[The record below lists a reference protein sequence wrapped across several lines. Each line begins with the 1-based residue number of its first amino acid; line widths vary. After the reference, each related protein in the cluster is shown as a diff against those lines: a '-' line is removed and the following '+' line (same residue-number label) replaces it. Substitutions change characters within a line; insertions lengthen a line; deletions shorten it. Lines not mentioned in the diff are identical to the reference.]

1 MTTKNKYKYIDGFV
15 LCIPKRKIAAYRSIS
30 RKMGKI
36 MKEYGALDYKECVAD
51 DLKTPMGIS
60 FKKLAKAKSNEVVV
74 FSWIGYKS
82 KAHRI
87 SINKKIMKDPRVKK
101 MCNPNDMPFDC
112 KRMTYGGF
120 KIFVDV

>member
-1 MTTKNKYKYIDGFV
+1 MVTKSKYIDGFV
-15 LCIPKRKIAAYRSIS
+15 LCVPKSKIGAYRTLS

-51 DLKTPMGIS
+51 DLKNTMGPT
-60 FKKLAKAKSNEVVV
+60 FKKLAKPKPNEVVV

-82 KAHRI
+82 KAHRANI
-87 SINKKIMKDPRVKK
+87 GKKIMKDQRVKK
-101 MCNPNDMPFDC
+101 MCNHKDMPFDM
-112 KRMTYGGF
+112 KRMTCGGF